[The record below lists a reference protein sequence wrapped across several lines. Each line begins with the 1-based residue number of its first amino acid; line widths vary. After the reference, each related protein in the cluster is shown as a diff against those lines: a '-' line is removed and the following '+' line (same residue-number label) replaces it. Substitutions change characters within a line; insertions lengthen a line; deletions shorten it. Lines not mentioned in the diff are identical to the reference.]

1 MRVMIFFNLASFQD
15 RISGRKSETKTGG
28 RGLTDLIKSLE
39 DRAEAHCCY
48 VLSGNKGL
56 WFEPQYL
63 KYNQGDWIGFNDDND
78 FITSV
83 PNKKIDSPFGC

>member
-1 MRVMIFFNLASFQD
+1 M
-15 RISGRKSETKTGG
+15 
-28 RGLTDLIKSLE
+28 
-39 DRAEAHCCY
+39 
-48 VLSGNKGL
+48 LSGNKGL

-83 PNKKIDSPFGC
+83 PNKKNDSPFGC